1 MFSSLAVYSLFLLLI
16 SPYFLDFLML
26 KCSRIVLE
34 LLLVLFP
41 SLMVV
46 FISMALN
53 TLSSLTTAYSL
64 ISNLDFSPDL
74 QIHHGFVYSICLP
87 YNLIPTKS

>member
-1 MFSSLAVYSLFLLLI
+1 MSRFSSLAVYSLFPLLV
-16 SPYFLDFLML
+16 SPYLLDFLML
-26 KCSRIVLE
+26 KCSSIVLE

-46 FISMALN
+46 CISMALN

-74 QIHHGFVYSICLP
+74 QIHHGIVYSICLP
-87 YNLIPTKS
+87 V